1 MFGWLKKVVGGGDTS
16 TDGHET
22 APGHAV
28 EYRGFVIV
36 PEPYKT
42 RGQWQLAARITK
54 DVDGETRE
62 HHLIRADLMSDA
74 EEAREH
80 AVLKAKRI
88 IDERGDG
95 LFG

>member
-1 MFGWLKKVVGGGDTS
+1 VFGFLKKVFSGSGD
-16 TDGHET
+16 DDAGEET

-28 EYRGFVIV
+28 EYRGFVIL

-54 DVDGETRE
+54 EVEGELRE
-62 HHLIRADLMSDA
+62 HHLIRADLLSDA
-74 EEAREH
+74 DEAREH
-80 AVLKAKRI
+80 AVMKAKRI
-88 IDERGDG
+88 IDEQGDG